1 MKSII
6 INEVKSLIN
15 KEGLLFKLETLA
27 KNLRISKK
35 TLYKYFSSKEEM
47 IKLIIKESH
56 LDVKKQQKAIFD
68 LDTDLLDKIK
78 RLLKVIPI
86 NSELFTDDNLR
97 NLNIYY
103 PDLYNLVINFFKTD
117 WETTFELLDRAK
129 EQSLIK
135 DIDNGLF
142 KELYLCGCF
151 YNYSHKTNYQE
162 RLENLINVIFEGI
175 EK

>member
-1 MKSII
+1 MKDII
-6 INEVKSLIN
+6 LNEVKSLIN
-15 KEGLLFKLETLA
+15 KEGLGFKLENLA
-27 KNLRISKK
+27 KNLKISKK
-35 TLYKYFSSKEEM
+35 TLYKYYSSKEEM
-47 IKLIIKESH
+47 IKIIIKESH
-56 LDVKKQQKAIFD
+56 LDVKKRQKEIFA

-78 RLLKVIPI
+78 KLLKVTPI
-86 NSELFTDDNLR
+86 NSELFTDENLR
-97 NLNIYY
+97 SLNIYY

-151 YNYSHKTNYQE
+151 YIYNQETNYQE
-162 RLENLINVIFEGI
+162 RLENLINIIFEGI